1 MKNNSHSRTGNSEK
15 EVRKPFLRGSAF
27 DENTAKQGLIF
38 FGTLIVV
45 FLVTFIACA
54 SASFSSFILRLIL
67 NLAVIAVVLMVFYN
81 NGAGQGADAVTRGE
95 ILFQK
100 QEKGQAFSES
110 ERRVCYHP
118 MKGFLTG
125 LIGTLPFLAAAAVLA
140 VNTALQ
146 TTEAGTLPSWMQAY
160 AARSD
165 IGNALVNYTQPEG
178 MKALDYVRALVR
190 ICILPY
196 VNIVG
201 YSSKYGMLMTERIS
215 PLLLLLPALSYGTGY
230 LTGRKIRTRIHTVI
244 SENDRKRDRK
254 EKRRK
259 SRKNT
264 GSRNREPERLN

>member
-1 MKNNSHSRTGNSEK
+1 MKNNSHSRTRNSEK

-201 YSSKYGMLMTERIS
+201 YSSKYGMLVTERIS

-244 SENDRKRDRK
+244 SENDRKRVRK
-254 EKRRK
+254 EKRNK